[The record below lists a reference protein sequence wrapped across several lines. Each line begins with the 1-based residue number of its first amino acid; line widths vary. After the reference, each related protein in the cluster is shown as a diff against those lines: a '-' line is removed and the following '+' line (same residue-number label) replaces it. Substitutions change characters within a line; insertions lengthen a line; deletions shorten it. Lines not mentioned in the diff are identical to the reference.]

1 MSNLS
6 TQQINQSFQGLLQVP
21 GGITSTLQTVQDGN
35 GNATGLQISSTG
47 ASVTTSDTYVVSV
60 DGVQLVGADPRLISD
75 GFGDIVSV
83 KDFGAIGDGIADDT
97 VALQNAITSNRNI
110 FFPAGNYLITSYI
123 DVIGNSIKLFGVGKN
138 SKIISNNLYNM
149 IWLKGVNHVMFENL
163 SFESTY
169 SNSIEN
175 VYGLIS
181 SSNTVLQNV
190 LFNKCTFSAPLANVN
205 AIKIVA
211 ETSNFA
217 ENIKVIDCNFEN
229 IWRMGVE
236 FQNHVADTVVR
247 YKNVTIENSY
257 FNNIG
262 TIGGY
267 GYSISLS
274 GYGSNCHIS
283 NNIFSAVVLGVE
295 LVGASN
301 TTIAFN
307 KFVSFNAT
315 GTSFSFTGALP
326 MNSNRI
332 IGNIMQAPALSNIRI
347 RNQNDLAMQSNYFD
361 SGAYATYF
369 VGINKSRI
377 SNEQYIAS
385 GSNVVIIEPTSTDNQ
400 FINCRFSNQTSAS
413 NFSVFRCYGTGVTD
427 TWLIGCYLYPGT
439 GGTLYDGVA
448 GAIAPKVYI
457 SKKNAAAEFL
467 SDPVRNGFN
476 YTTALN
482 LVAGVGINTTS
493 VTIDFGTSGSWQPAI
508 VSLKIKT
515 NTNSGG
521 GDGYTENRIYLR
533 SITSPGCV
541 INNNQVIGTPSNLTV
556 TTLVSGTS
564 VVFTCTHAT
573 TTGPSLNFMWDIS
586 VDSINFPTIS

>member
-6 TQQINQSFQGLLQVP
+6 NQQINQSFNGLLQIP

-35 GNATGLQISSTG
+35 GNPTGLQLSSTG
-47 ASVTTSDTYVVSV
+47 ASVTTSDTYVASV
-60 DGVQLVGADPRLISD
+60 DGVQIVGADPRLISD

-83 KDFGAIGDGIADDT
+83 KDFGAIGNGVADDT
-97 VALQNAITSNRNI
+97 VALQNAIASNRNI

-138 SKIISNNLYNM
+138 SKILSNNLYNM
-149 IWLKGVNHVMFENL
+149 IWLKGVNHVVFENL

-190 LFNKCTFSAPLANVN
+190 LFNKCTFSAPSANVN

-217 ENIKVIDCNFEN
+217 ENIKIIDCNFEN
-229 IWRMGVE
+229 IWRMGIE
-236 FQNHVADTVVR
+236 FQNHAADTVQR

-274 GYGSNCHIS
+274 GYGSSCHIS

-295 LVGASN
+295 LVGSSN

-315 GTSFSFTGALP
+315 GTSLSFTGARP

-332 IGNIMQAPALSNIRI
+332 IGNIMQSPALSDIRI
-347 RNQNDLAMQSNYFD
+347 RNQNDLAMQGNYFNT
-361 SGAYATYF
+361 GAYATSF
-369 VGINKSRI
+369 LNTNRSRI
-377 SNEQYIAS
+377 CNEQYVAN

-400 FINCRFSNQTSAS
+400 FTNCRFSNQTSVS

-427 TWLIGCYLYPGT
+427 TWLIGCYLYQGT
-439 GGTLYDGVA
+439 GGTLYDNVA

-457 SKKNAAAEFL
+457 SKKNAAAELL
-467 SDPVRNGFN
+467 SDPLRNGYN

-482 LVAGVGINTTS
+482 LVAGAGISTTA
-493 VTIDFGTSGSWQPAI
+493 VTIDFGASGSWQPSI

-564 VVFTCTHAT
+564 VTFTCTHAT

-586 VDSINFPTIS
+586 VDSYNFPIIS